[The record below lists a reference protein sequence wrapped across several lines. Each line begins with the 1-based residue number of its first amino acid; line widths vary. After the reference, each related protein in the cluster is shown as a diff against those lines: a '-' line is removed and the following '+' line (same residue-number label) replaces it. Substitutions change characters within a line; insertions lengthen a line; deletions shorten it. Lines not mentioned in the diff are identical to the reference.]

1 LILDLYIQ
9 SINKKIKVMRTTITF
24 IAIIVTL
31 GIAFLINSTSLAI
44 LAGFVLGIKLGEAI
58 FNFKF

>member
-1 LILDLYIQ
+1 M
-9 SINKKIKVMRTTITF
+9 KTTITF

-44 LAGFVLGIKLGEAI
+44 LAGFILGIKLGEVI
-58 FNFKF
+58 FNIKI